1 MFIPIRTDYR
11 MARTPWVNYALV
23 AANVLLYLVGY
34 QGGSPQGMVRI
45 DHLLLHPDAP
55 RLYQFFS
62 SVFLHGSLPHLLGN
76 MVFLWIFGNAI
87 NDRFGQIGY
96 LAFYLAGGVLAGIGY
111 VLLSGHAPVLGAS
124 GAISAVTGAYLML
137 LPRVRVTLLIVFYF
151 ITTME
156 VSSLYFL
163 MFQFA
168 FNLWMS
174 LTPRFTGIPEA
185 GVAYAAHS
193 SGYLFGVAV
202 TVALLAVKLL
212 PRDPLDLLN
221 LMRSA
226 RRRQRYR
233 RIVRQGLDPFGTGIG
248 QDQQRRW
255 VEARTVQATPGDT
268 PAARELQLRRQV
280 AEAYDRHD
288 LAETAER
295 YLQLV
300 QIAEDAV
307 LTQGQQLDVANKL
320 MESQRYPAAADAY
333 ERFLRHYGNY
343 EHVADIYLML
353 GLLYGR
359 YLHQYERARQFL
371 HRAVGSLTDQRKL
384 QLARGDLE
392 ALQDRP

>member
-11 MARTPWVNYALV
+11 MARTPWANYALV
-23 AANVLLYLVGY
+23 AANVFLYLVGY

-45 DHLLLHPDAP
+45 NHLLLHPDAP
-55 RLYQFFS
+55 ELYQFFS
-62 SVFLHGSLPHLLGN
+62 SVFLHGSFMHLAGN
-76 MVFLWIFGNAI
+76 MVFLWIFGNAV
-87 NDRFGQIGY
+87 NDRFGQVGY

-137 LPRVRVTLLIVFYF
+137 LPRVRVTLLVVFYF

-163 MFQFA
+163 MFQFL
-168 FNLWMS
+168 FNLGMS
-174 LTPRFTGIPEA
+174 LTPRFTGVPGG

-193 SGYLFGVAV
+193 SGYIFGIAV
-202 TVALLAVKLL
+202 TAGSLAVRLL

-233 RIVRQGLDPFGTGIG
+233 RIVRQGYDAFGRGLG
-248 QDQQRRW
+248 EDQRRW
-255 VEARTVQATPGDT
+255 VEARTVQAAPSDT
-268 PAARELQLRRQV
+268 PAARELQLRRQI
-280 AEAYDRHD
+280 AAAFDRHD
-288 LAETAER
+288 LTEAAER

-307 LTQGQQLDVANKL
+307 LSQAQQLDVANKL
-320 MESQRYPAAADAY
+320 MESERYPAAADAY
-333 ERFLRHYGNY
+333 ERFLKHYGAY
-343 EHVADIYLML
+343 EHAADIYLMV

-359 YLHQYERARQFL
+359 YLHQYERARQSL
-371 HRAVGSLTDQRKL
+371 RRAVGSLTDPRKL
-384 QLARGDLE
+384 ELARGDLE